1 MINDRFSIEGRR
13 FSQRPKT
20 VYNYARTNKDGAAE
34 FHTDGVTVYVKD
46 NNYVIPDPFIYWCGC
61 YGASRKI
68 TEAFRSLGLDQ
79 YKVPRTKESN
89 RPVKAWVR
97 QHKMELKYPGMQ
109 AGQFAYLVDPANE
122 RAVNLFDPKPNYLE
136 QMKEILGGRYE
147 FPEHNL

>member
-1 MINDRFSIEGRR
+1 MINDRFSIDGRR
-13 FSQRPKT
+13 FSQRPRT
-20 VYNYARTNKDGAAE
+20 VYNYTGANKDGVAE

-46 NNYVIPDPFIYWCGC
+46 DKYTIPEPFVYWCGC

-89 RPVKAWVR
+89 RPVKAWIR
-97 QHKMELKYPGMQ
+97 QNQMELKYPGMQ
-109 AGQFAYLVDPANE
+109 AGQFAYLVDPVNV
-122 RAVNLFDPKPNYLE
+122 RAVNLYDPKPNCIE
-136 QMKEILGGRYE
+136 QMKEILRGKYE